1 MKPRHVIIPVTFIVT
16 LMLMTQIV
24 YAAHVM
30 GNSHHI
36 LLYNIDSVNGLTG
49 DPVEDEEP
57 EKYFDTLI
65 RSLESEDFTVD
76 YVSRKQVPS
85 IDNNLLNQYSQVWIL
100 ETDAD
105 KDRRHEYDFNEVE
118 LDNILSYVRD
128 GKGSLLLAAE
138 EDFSHFSVM
147 DEGSILDG
155 ALGILGAWLLWGLS
169 VGFAFITAGLG
180 APVSAVGI
188 ALSVQLFSNSIDKF
202 RSNSW
207 HGDRNL
213 YSRESTEE
221 LLSKIDYGD
230 EASFTNHINQVSVMF
245 GILFLGLTEKYNCKT
260 STRDNIYLGS
270 ALARNSI
277 PEPQTRNQGNYGPF
291 CVQGNINGVGG
302 RNPPDKCPCIQVE
315 PQPVAESLINKSHPV
330 FDNVN
335 TVYIDGR
342 EPLILPFRADIVPLK
357 IGISQRVQF
366 IDSDQESHHTF
377 AMTIPHVIDQTGVTG
392 KVYFESSW
400 TRFTNNYPTE
410 SQNNIAQG
418 DTIQYAINIANW
430 LEPSPD
436 LSEGSCVNS
445 DGIWKN
451 ADGNVATTND
461 NCCAGD
467 KIGIIIDGGKFA
479 CIEI

>member
-155 ALGILGAWLLWGLS
+155 D
-169 VGFAFITAGLG
+169 F
-180 APVSAVGI
+180 
-188 ALSVQLFSNSIDKF
+188 Q
-202 RSNSW
+202 
-207 HGDRNL
+207 
-213 YSRESTEE
+213 
-221 LLSKIDYGD
+221 
-230 EASFTNHINQVSVMF
+230 
-245 GILFLGLTEKYNCKT
+245 
-260 STRDNIYLGS
+260 
-270 ALARNSI
+270 
-277 PEPQTRNQGNYGPF
+277 
-291 CVQGNINGVGG
+291 
-302 RNPPDKCPCIQVE
+302 
-315 PQPVAESLINKSHPV
+315 
-330 FDNVN
+330 
-335 TVYIDGR
+335 
-342 EPLILPFRADIVPLK
+342 
-357 IGISQRVQF
+357 
-366 IDSDQESHHTF
+366 
-377 AMTIPHVIDQTGVTG
+377 
-392 KVYFESSW
+392 
-400 TRFTNNYPTE
+400 
-410 SQNNIAQG
+410 
-418 DTIQYAINIANW
+418 
-430 LEPSPD
+430 
-436 LSEGSCVNS
+436 
-445 DGIWKN
+445 
-451 ADGNVATTND
+451 
-461 NCCAGD
+461 
-467 KIGIIIDGGKFA
+467 
-479 CIEI
+479 